1 MMEEEKNIQ
10 EVKIEEE
17 KVKEISEETEKIF
30 TDVKEEKKPNQTTRF
45 GPGEFYNALPF
56 SSKEETLNNINES
69 RSAFYLSVTHSNKIK
84 KITLFS
90 FLGVF
95 LILGITM
102 LINPD
107 AVNKLFIPVLILF
120 VTFLLVS
127 FILISSMKK
136 KRDFYFDDYKYTY
149 FLNIDS
155 YCYHQTGISNLELS
169 YNSKI
174 ELDDVKKIDCYEN
187 ILVSP
192 TRDIVKGTMFGIDFK
207 SYDLLIKTGNN
218 LEDKNT
224 QSVIFSGKMFNLDLL
239 PKKNGKLVIY
249 LKGCGDSFP
258 TELKG
263 LNPTSIKDLKKEYQV
278 FTSFDYP
285 DTMLNKKMI
294 ESLNKLNID
303 DVVEDIIISI
313 NKNGIFV
320 GLSLTSTYMTIPFE
334 NDVDDKFI
342 NHYRRDIEIISSFLS
357 ASLSN
362 KNYQK
367 QE

>member
-17 KVKEISEETEKIF
+17 KVKEISEDTEKIF

-95 LILGITM
+95 LILGVTM

-187 ILVSP
+187 ILVS
-192 TRDIVKGTMFGIDFK
+192 TRNNEYPIFTSQYLNYMRTGYNNDKKKVGEQQTGNW
-207 SYDLLIKTGNN
+207 IKTG
-218 LEDKNT
+218 
-224 QSVIFSGKMFNLDLL
+224 LL
-239 PKKNGKLVIY
+239 TAGAIGSILAAI
-249 LKGCGDSFP
+249 P
-258 TELKG
+258 TG
-263 LNPTSIKDLKKEYQV
+263 
-278 FTSFDYP
+278 
-285 DTMLNKKMI
+285 
-294 ESLNKLNID
+294 
-303 DVVEDIIISI
+303 
-313 NKNGIFV
+313 G
-320 GLSLTSTYMTIPFE
+320 
-334 NDVDDKFI
+334 
-342 NHYRRDIEIISSFLS
+342 
-357 ASLSN
+357 ASLSVTAAATATLATGGAVSSWYN
-362 KNYQK
+362 TI
-367 QE
+367 